1 MNFVGTDSFAIY
13 AAPAKVEGT
22 TVKLVYT
29 YVITVLQSRP
39 GLLPFPATGNWP
51 NGYAIPDDMMTGVLE
66 ANQDLI
72 FNLKAPGA
80 KEAFVQTEGRKQ
92 TNLKEVDY
100 LWNYALILVSLH

>member
-1 MNFVGTDSFAIY
+1 MNFVGTYSFAIY

-72 FNLKAPGA
+72 FDLKAPGA

-92 TNLKEVDY
+92 TNLKEV
-100 LWNYALILVSLH
+100 VSIYGIML